1 MTAHIARAV
10 YLHVPFCRHRC
21 GYCNFTL
28 IAGRDEL
35 IPRYL
40 TCLQREMESLRQT
53 TEVDTIF
60 IGGGTPTHL
69 PPHHLRQLLEFTQE
83 RFPLAIGGEFSVEA
97 NPIDITPEKVDL
109 LADAGVTRL
118 SLGAQSFSADK
129 LAMLERDHDAEIIRQ
144 AVQTASGRME
154 QVSLDLIFAAPGE
167 ALSGWRDDL
176 QAAIDLKP
184 DHIST
189 YGLTI
194 ERGTRFYARSL
205 KDLLETVPEEAEE
218 LMYQTAIDTLATAG
232 FEHYETSNFAQPGAR
247 CRHNEGYWRQRP
259 YFAFGPG
266 ASRFLGGERSTNH
279 RSTLQW
285 MKRIEAGVSPIAD
298 RECLAP
304 EPAARERLV
313 FGLRMMN
320 GIDLNDFEAATQF
333 SVDDLAGDEIAQLIE
348 HGLLERQAGRL
359 RLTRRGLMVSDGIWP
374 HLLTE

>member
-1 MTAHIARAV
+1 MTAHTARAV

-69 PPHHLRQLLEFTQE
+69 PPQDLRRLLALSQE
-83 RFPLAIGGEFSVEA
+83 KFPLAIGGEFSVEA
-97 NPIDITPEKVDL
+97 NPIDITTEKVDL
-109 LADAGVTRL
+109 LAEAGVTRL

-144 AVQTASGRME
+144 AVETASERIE
-154 QVSLDLIFAAPGE
+154 QISLDLIFAAPGE

-184 DHIST
+184 AHIST

-247 CRHNEGYWRQRP
+247 CRHNEGYWQQRP

-285 MKRIEAGVSPIAD
+285 MKRIEAGVSPVAD

-333 SVDDLAGDEIAQLIE
+333 SVDELAGDEIAQLIE